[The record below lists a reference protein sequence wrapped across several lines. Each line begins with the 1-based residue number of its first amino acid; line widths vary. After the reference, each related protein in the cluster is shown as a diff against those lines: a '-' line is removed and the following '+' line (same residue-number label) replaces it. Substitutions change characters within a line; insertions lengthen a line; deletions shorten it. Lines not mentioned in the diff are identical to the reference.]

1 MGIPSRLSRCNLN
14 QTARISITWNQTA
27 DGTATGCGCCF
38 VRTEIAMERTVILAG
53 AIVVGLRAVPVTAQV
68 NMQYGG
74 EANGQ
79 YSGRYPGQS
88 NGQVNEQVDGRADRD
103 RSQSSN
109 AGEATKQ
116 AAPVDQG
123 TANDAQSMDAVERPG
138 LQQR

>member
-1 MGIPSRLSRCNLN
+1 LLFRLKTN
-14 QTARISITWNQTA
+14 
-27 DGTATGCGCCF
+27 CF
-38 VRTEIAMERTVILAG
+38 VAG
-53 AIVVGLRAVPVTAQV
+53 AIVVGLWAVPVTAQV
-68 NMQYGG
+68 NLQYGG

-79 YSGRYPGQS
+79 YSGRYSGQS

-103 RSQSSN
+103 RSPSSN

-138 LQQR
+138 LPQR

>member
-1 MGIPSRLSRCNLN
+1 MK
-14 QTARISITWNQTA
+14 
-27 DGTATGCGCCF
+27 
-38 VRTEIAMERTVILAG
+38 RTVISAG
-53 AIVVGLRAVPVTAQV
+53 AIVVGLWAVPVTAQV

-79 YSGRYPGQS
+79 YSGQYSGQS

-103 RSQSSN
+103 RSPPSN

-116 AAPVDQG
+116 VAPVDQG

-138 LQQR
+138 LHQR